1 MTWCLLQTTLLK
13 WFSIWFVLHPN
24 AILLLDNGM
33 LTYSWIGWLKQY
45 IVKNVSWYPEIINTN
60 DKRNKKGRVILTKCT
75 TTLTATKK
83 MRKRKGKEGSFYSY
97 LVCKRPYC
105 ISWTLEFSDT
115 VFWMLELICFY
126 FLCNELGL
134 VKSLNGRINLRWRL
148 RSRLMLPLLW
158 NWSWSG
164 LWTPEVFKGVIN
176 NSGNFIQQS
185 STMFIA
191 VMGATTS
198 LWFQLRYIPHHI
210 SQVLTG
216 FMLLYFT

>member
-105 ISWTLEFSDT
+105 ISWTLEFSD
-115 VFWMLELICFY
+115 
-126 FLCNELGL
+126 
-134 VKSLNGRINLRWRL
+134 KSLLNARTHLFLLSLQWTRFGEVTEWTDKPTVKVAVTVDAPAVVKLIME
-148 RSRLMLPLLW
+148 RLMD
-158 NWSWSG
+158 SWS
-164 LWTPEVFKGVIN
+164 
-176 NSGNFIQQS
+176 IQRSDQ
-185 STMFIA
+185 
-191 VMGATTS
+191 
-198 LWFQLRYIPHHI
+198 
-210 SQVLTG
+210 
-216 FMLLYFT
+216 